1 MLSFG
6 VINNWLF
13 YGGMNRLIKVLCT
26 QNGVITD
33 STSLKPPHNDFVT
46 GLAIMRESIVSCAH
60 RQLVLWSVKEAECE
74 LLEVNGK
81 THKDTIQT
89 LEANSLGTLCYSG
102 AKDGTI
108 RVWTHDIERKR
119 LTCISEITDNI
130 VLPPFSTFP

>member
-1 MLSFG
+1 METEKNQGVLSFG
-6 VINNWLF
+6 VIDDWLF

-33 STSLKPPHNDFVT
+33 PTSLKPPHNDSVT

-60 RQLVLWSVKEAECE
+60 RQLVLWSIKGNECE

-81 THKDTIQT
+81 THKDIIQT
-89 LEANSLGTLCYSG
+89 LEANKLGTLCYSG

-108 RVWTHDIERKR
+108 FET
-119 LTCISEITDNI
+119 
-130 VLPPFSTFP
+130 